1 MCPAKQII
9 QSESFLH
16 NWLFAIVVRAVT
28 VLSELKNAAERRLY
42 YLEELFQQIKE
53 KKLLVYEE
61 PTTW

>member
-16 NWLFAIVVRAVT
+16 NWLYEIFVCGDGVIWT
-28 VLSELKNAAERRLY
+28 VKNAERKMY

-53 KKLLVYEE
+53 
-61 PTTW
+61 